1 MCSLEVLLSL
11 SLSGYELFIPHMELH
26 ESAVD
31 TARRQALTLLRRNVV
46 GPKKYVEII
55 YSPYRSL
62 MDGNASLEVDN
73 FLKHSEN
80 ELPAFAKVNTS
91 SKACY
96 HKNFTR

>member
-1 MCSLEVLLSL
+1 M
-11 SLSGYELFIPHMELH
+11 SGYELFIPHMELR

-31 TARRQALTLLRRNVV
+31 IARRQALTLLRRNVV
-46 GPKKYVEII
+46 GPKKYMEIT

-80 ELPAFAKVNTS
+80 ELPAFAKV
-91 SKACY
+91 
-96 HKNFTR
+96 

>member
-1 MCSLEVLLSL
+1 MTLSL
-11 SLSGYELFIPHMELH
+11 SSPSSGYELFIPHMELH

-31 TARRQALTLLRRNVV
+31 IARRQALTLLRRNVV
-46 GPKKYVEII
+46 GPKKYVETT

-80 ELPAFAKVNTS
+80 ELLAFAKV
-91 SKACY
+91 
-96 HKNFTR
+96 

>member
-1 MCSLEVLLSL
+1 
-11 SLSGYELFIPHMELH
+11 MELH

-31 TARRQALTLLRRNVV
+31 IARRQALALLRRNVV
-46 GPKKYVEII
+46 GPKKYVEVT

-80 ELPAFAKVNTS
+80 ELPAFAKVEIS
-91 SKACY
+91 SKSISMLFSIQ
-96 HKNFTR
+96 KSFTFLCFSVDHQVP